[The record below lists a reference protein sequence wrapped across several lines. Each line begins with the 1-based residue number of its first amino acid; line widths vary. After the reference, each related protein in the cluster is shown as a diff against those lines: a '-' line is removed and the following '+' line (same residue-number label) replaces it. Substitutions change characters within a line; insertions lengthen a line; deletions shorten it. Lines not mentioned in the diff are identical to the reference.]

1 MAQASLKFT
10 EIFLLQPPEDLN
22 ERTKLP
28 CLVKWSLVFMW
39 ICMSVIF
46 REETMI
52 TYSLPEITFT
62 CTPWTH
68 SFLFPQKIY
77 FRVQRLNHS
86 AITAAENIF
95 SKPGVIAHT
104 YDPSI
109 QEAEASLVYRDFVSK
124 TKLDK
129 KFQTFFFQM
138 FVCGVY
144 VLMIERQ
151 SFLFLCQHSM

>member
-1 MAQASLKFT
+1 MAQAGLKFT

-22 ERTKLP
+22 ERTELP

-68 SFLFPQKIY
+68 SFLFP
-77 FRVQRLNHS
+77 
-86 AITAAENIF
+86 
-95 SKPGVIAHT
+95 
-104 YDPSI
+104 
-109 QEAEASLVYRDFVSK
+109 
-124 TKLDK
+124 
-129 KFQTFFFQM
+129 
-138 FVCGVY
+138 
-144 VLMIERQ
+144 
-151 SFLFLCQHSM
+151 